1 MVLNR
6 KNVSKFDEDFIKN
19 DDENSDKGYILD
31 VDAEYPKNPVD
42 FHGDLSFSE
51 RKKNCNKLF
60 CNIHDKGNY
69 VVHIR
74 ILK

>member
-6 KNVSKFDEDFIKN
+6 KNVSKFYEDFIKN

-42 FHGDLSFSE
+42 FHGDLSFFLKE
-51 RKKNCNKLF
+51 RKTVISFFVTYMTKETML
-60 CNIHDKGNY
+60 Y
-69 VVHIR
+69 T
-74 ILK
+74 